1 MSFEQRMAID
11 AAASERLAFIRR
23 TYLHVAGA
31 LLAMAAL
38 LAALVNF
45 VPVEVMQRIWTMGA
59 MGPLLI
65 FVGFLAITWMA
76 NRMAQSDMSIGA
88 QYVGLAL
95 TVAAYSFIL
104 WPAVWIVST
113 FPKYE
118 GILMQAILLTAALAG
133 GLTVSVF
140 VTKKDFTFLGPA
152 LTIMSIVA
160 LVAILAGYFFGFTL
174 GLFGALAMI
183 ALLCG
188 FILYETSLVLYRF
201 NTNQHVAAAVAIF
214 SSVAT
219 LFSWII
225 RALMYSRD

>member
-88 QYVGLAL
+88 QYVGRLRSA
-95 TVAAYSFIL
+95 
-104 WPAVWIVST
+104 
-113 FPKYE
+113 
-118 GILMQAILLTAALAG
+118 
-133 GLTVSVF
+133 
-140 VTKKDFTFLGPA
+140 
-152 LTIMSIVA
+152 
-160 LVAILAGYFFGFTL
+160 
-174 GLFGALAMI
+174 
-183 ALLCG
+183 
-188 FILYETSLVLYRF
+188 
-201 NTNQHVAAAVAIF
+201 
-214 SSVAT
+214 SS
-219 LFSWII
+219 
-225 RALMYSRD
+225 